1 MKAVADRSG
10 VGLMGVAALLVVVSS
25 VALVAGRGEVTQAAT
40 AVAFAAFVAGG
51 ELSRIT
57 LPGDREEAP
66 LATAVALGY
75 ALLAGGMTHSAT
87 YGVAQVVS
95 VAAIGTLVGLVPHV
109 VAGRA
114 PRGDDVARRLLVI
127 AAAAAVFRPLLEGE
141 LAPAVTG
148 SPLVLA
154 GVMVVVAAFAG
165 VCDITLAAVARS
177 ARRPHPRYVASR
189 QTRRGAPP
197 FIRILRDEAR
207 ARVALGSAI
216 GATGVLI
223 ALAAEVM
230 SLWALPVFAVP
241 LLLAQFAFR
250 RWSASR
256 ATYLQTIQ
264 ALSRVTEVGGYTETG
279 HASRVTALAV
289 AVGRDLGMSERQLLD
304 LQYAAL
310 MHDLGQL
317 SLTEPIPGGATTV
330 ADRAEQ
336 MRIAAMGADVVRQT
350 GVLDR
355 VATIVEQ
362 QAEPYRRP
370 HVDVDPNVPL
380 GSRIIRTVNAYDDL
394 VGESAEQARALEA
407 LERLRLGMAYEYDP
421 VVVESL
427 SRVVAR
433 STAT

>member
-1 MKAVADRSG
+1 MRAATGRSG
-10 VGLMGVAALLVVVSS
+10 VGLVGLAALLVVVSS
-25 VALVAGRGEVTQAAT
+25 VALVAGSGDLRQAST
-40 AVAFAAFVAGG
+40 ALTFSAFVAVG
-51 ELSRIT
+51 ELFRIT

-66 LATAVALGY
+66 LATGVALAY
-75 ALLAGGMTHSAT
+75 ALLVGGTDMPAT
-87 YGVAQVVS
+87 YGVAQVVT
-95 VAAIGTLVGLVPHV
+95 VTAVGTLVGLVPHV
-109 VAGRA
+109 IAGRE
-114 PRGDDVARRLLVI
+114 PRGDDVARRVLVV
-127 AAAAAVFRPLLEGE
+127 AAAAAVFRPLLDSD
-141 LAPAVTG
+141 LAPVITG
-148 SPLVLA
+148 FPLVLA
-154 GVMVVVAAFAG
+154 GVMVAVAAFAG
-165 VCDITLAAVARS
+165 LCDIALAAVAR
-177 ARRPHPRYVASR
+177 AGWHLHPRTAR
-189 QTRRGAPP
+189 GTRFP
-197 FIRILRDEAR
+197 FLRVIRDEAR

-223 ALAAEVM
+223 ALAAGVM

-279 HASRVTALAV
+279 HARRVADLAV
-289 AVGRDLGMSERQLLD
+289 ALGRDLGMSERHLLD

-317 SLTEPIPGGATTV
+317 SLHEPIPGGATTV

-336 MRIAAMGADVVRQT
+336 IRIAAMGADVVRQT

-355 VATIVEQ
+355 VAEIVEQ

-370 HVDVDPNVPL
+370 HVDVDPSVPL
-380 GSRIIRTVNAYDDL
+380 GSRIIRAVNAYDDL
-394 VGESAEQARALEA
+394 VGDSPERGRALEA

-421 VVVESL
+421 LVVESL

>member
-1 MKAVADRSG
+1 VRPVTDRSG
-10 VGLMGVAALLVVVSS
+10 AGLVGLTALLVVVSS
-25 VALVAGRGEVTQAAT
+25 VALVASSGAVRQPTT
-40 AVAFAAFVAGG
+40 ALAFAAFVAVG
-51 ELSRIT
+51 ELFRIT

-66 LATAVALGY
+66 LATGVALAY
-75 ALLAGGMTHSAT
+75 ALLVGSSAHPATH
-87 YGVAQVVS
+87 GVAQVVT
-95 VAAIGTLVGLVPHV
+95 VAAVGTLVGLVPHV
-109 VAGRA
+109 IADRA

-127 AAAAAVFRPLLEGE
+127 GAAAAVFRPLLEGP
-141 LAPAVTG
+141 LGPAITR

-154 GVMVVVAAFAG
+154 GTMVAVAAFAG
-165 VCDITLAAVARS
+165 ACDIALAAIARS
-177 ARRPHPRYVASR
+177 GRRAEPRPVRAGGPR
-189 QTRRGAPP
+189 
-197 FIRILRDEAR
+197 FLRILRDEAR

-223 ALAAEVM
+223 ALAAQVM

-279 HASRVTALAV
+279 HARRVAALAV
-289 AVGRDLGMSERQLLD
+289 AVGRDLGMSERRLLD
-304 LQYAAL
+304 LHYAAL

-317 SLTEPIPGGATTV
+317 SLPEPIPGGATTV

-336 MRIAAMGADVVRQT
+336 IRIAAMGAEVVRQT

-355 VATIVEQ
+355 VATIVER

-370 HVDVDPNVPL
+370 HVDVDPGVPI

-394 VGESAEQARALEA
+394 VGESREEGRALEA

-427 SRVVAR
+427 SRVVGR

>member
-1 MKAVADRSG
+1 MRGISDRSG
-10 VGLMGVAALLVVVSS
+10 VGLVGLAALLVVVGS
-25 VALVAGRGEVTQAAT
+25 V
-40 AVAFAAFVAGG
+40 AFVAGSG
-51 ELSRIT
+51 ELQQPGTALVFAAFIAVGELFRIT

-66 LATAVALGY
+66 LATGVALAY
-75 ALLAGGMTHSAT
+75 ALLVGGQDDRAT
-87 YGVAQVVS
+87 YGIAQVVGV
-95 VAAIGTLVGLVPHV
+95 VAVGTLIGLVPHV
-109 VAGRA
+109 VGGRA
-114 PRGDDVARRLLVI
+114 PRGDDVARRVLVV
-127 AAAAAVFRPLLEGE
+127 AAAAAVFRPLLDGD
-141 LAPAVTG
+141 LAPSITG

-154 GVMVVVAAFAG
+154 GAMVAVAALAG
-165 VCDITLAAVARS
+165 LCDIALAAIARS
-177 ARRPHPRYVASR
+177 GRHVHPRPSR
-189 QTRRGAPP
+189 PAGSAFLRV
-197 FIRILRDEAR
+197 LRDEAR
-207 ARVALGSAI
+207 ARIALGSAI

-223 ALAAEVM
+223 ALAAGVM
-230 SLWALPVFAVP
+230 SLWALPVFAIP

-279 HASRVTALAV
+279 HARRVAELAV

-317 SLTEPIPGGATTV
+317 SLPEPIPGGATTV

-336 MRIAAMGADVVRQT
+336 IRIAVMGADVVRQT

-355 VATIVEQ
+355 VAEIVER

-370 HVDVDPNVPL
+370 HVDVDPGVPL
-380 GSRIIRTVNAYDDL
+380 SSRVIRAVNAYDDL
-394 VGESAEQARALEA
+394 VGDSSERGRALEA

-421 VVVESL
+421 LVVESL

>member
-1 MKAVADRSG
+1 MRAVPDRSG
-10 VGLMGVAALLVVVSS
+10 GGLVGLAALLVVVSS
-25 VALVAGRGEVTQAAT
+25 VALLASSGAVRQPGT
-40 AVAFAAFVAGG
+40 ALVFAAFVAVG
-51 ELSRIT
+51 ELFRIT

-66 LATAVALGY
+66 LATGVALAY
-75 ALLAGGMTHSAT
+75 ALLVGSPAHPAIH
-87 YGVAQVVS
+87 GVAQVVT
-95 VAAIGTLVGLVPHV
+95 VAAVGTLVGLVPHV

-114 PRGDDVARRLLVI
+114 PRGDDVARRLLVV
-127 AAAAAVFRPLLEGE
+127 AAAAAVFRPLLDSILE
-141 LAPAVTG
+141 PVITG
-148 SPLVLA
+148 FPLVLA
-154 GVMVVVAAFAG
+154 GVMVAVAAFAG
-165 VCDITLAAVARS
+165 LCDIALAAVSRAGRHVYP
-177 ARRPHPRYVASR
+177 RPSR
-189 QTRRGAPP
+189 HGGFP
-197 FIRILRDEAR
+197 FLRILRDEAR
-207 ARVALGSAI
+207 ARLALGSAI

-223 ALAAEVM
+223 ALPAGVM

-264 ALSRVTEVGGYTETG
+264 ALSRITEVGGYTETG
-279 HASRVTALAV
+279 HARRVADLAV
-289 AVGRDLGMSERQLLD
+289 AVGRDLGISERQLLD

-317 SLTEPIPGGATTV
+317 SLHEPIPGGATTV

-355 VATIVEQ
+355 VATIVEL
-362 QAEPYRRP
+362 QAQPYRRP
-370 HVDVDPNVPL
+370 HVDVDPGVPL
-380 GSRIIRTVNAYDDL
+380 GSRIIRAVNAFDDL
-394 VGESAEQARALEA
+394 VGDSPEPGRALEA

-427 SRVVAR
+427 SRVVSR

>member
-1 MKAVADRSG
+1 MRAAPDRSAVG
-10 VGLMGVAALLVVVSS
+10 VVGFAALLLVVSS
-25 VALVAGRGEVTQAAT
+25 IAVVAGSGELRQPAT
-40 AVAFAAFVAGG
+40 AVVFAAFVAAG
-51 ELSRIT
+51 ELFRIT

-66 LATAVALGY
+66 LATGVALAY
-75 ALLAGGMTHSAT
+75 ALLVGGPAEPAT

-95 VAAIGTLVGLVPHV
+95 VVAIGTLLGLVPHV

-127 AAAAAVFRPLLEGE
+127 AAAAAVFRPLLERG
-141 LAPAVTG
+141 AVPDIED
-148 SPLVLA
+148 SPLLLA
-154 GVMVVVAAFAG
+154 GVMVGVAAFAG
-165 VCDITLAAVARS
+165 LCDIALAAVAR
-177 ARRPHPRYVASR
+177 AGGQAQPRPPR
-189 QTRRGAPP
+189 GGFP
-197 FIRILRDEAR
+197 FLRILRDEAR
-207 ARVALGSAI
+207 ARLALGSAI

-223 ALAAEVM
+223 ALAACVM

-256 ATYLQTIQ
+256 VTYLQTIQ

-279 HASRVTALAV
+279 HARRVADLAV
-289 AVGRDLGMSERQLLD
+289 ALGRDLGMSERHLLD

-317 SLTEPIPGGATTV
+317 SLHEPIPGGATTV

-336 MRIAAMGADVVRQT
+336 IRIAEMGAEVVRQT

-355 VATIVEQ
+355 VATIVER

-370 HVDVDPNVPL
+370 HVDIDPTVPL
-380 GSRIIRTVNAYDDL
+380 GSRIIRAVNAYDDL
-394 VGESAEQARALEA
+394 VGDNTEQGRTLEA

-433 STAT
+433 STLT